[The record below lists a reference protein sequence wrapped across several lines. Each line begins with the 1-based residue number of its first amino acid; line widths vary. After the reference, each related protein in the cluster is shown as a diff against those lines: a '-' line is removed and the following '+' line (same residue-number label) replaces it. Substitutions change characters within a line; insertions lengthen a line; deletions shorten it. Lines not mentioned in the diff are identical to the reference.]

1 MTGFKI
7 RESFLKYFEKN
18 GHARVKSS
26 SLVPA
31 NDPTLFFTNAGM
43 VQFKDLFLG
52 EDKRD
57 YRRACSSQKC
67 MRVSGKHN
75 DLENVGHTPRH
86 HTFFEM
92 LGNFSFGDYF
102 KEEAIAFAWDFLTK
116 EISLD
121 PKNMYVTVFRDDD
134 EAEKLWLKH
143 VSKDR
148 VFRLGEKDNFWA
160 MGDTGPCGPC
170 SEIIW
175 DFGKGHVRA
184 EDLDTTRFMELWNLV
199 FMQFSRDASGE
210 MSPLAAPS
218 IDTGMGLER
227 LAAVLQGFKSN
238 WETDIFLPIIKVV
251 SEVSG
256 HRIGESD
263 ESDIAMRVIA
273 DHVRGSVFLVGDGV
287 TPSNEGRGYVLR
299 RILRRAVRYGK
310 RLGIDEPFL
319 TSLIPIIVDEMGSAY
334 PDLILHKSFIEKVI
348 GTEEGRFYQTL
359 DNGLELLKDAMA
371 CSRDKVIPGEVAFKL
386 YDTFGFPLDVT
397 RMIAAES
404 GFVVDEGGFEKKM
417 SEQRERA
424 RASWKGS
431 GENGVCSIYKKLVAD
446 GVSSSFVGYSN
457 ETADGEILAIL
468 KDGVRV
474 KEAHEHEDVYMIT
487 SETPFYGES
496 GGQVGDR
503 GTGIVEGG
511 EVEIIDTKKPLPDL
525 IVHHCRVQKGKIS
538 EGMKITLVIDMESRR
553 STRCNHTATH
563 LLHRALREVLGEHVK
578 QAGSLVMPERLRF
591 DFSHFH
597 ALTHEELRE
606 VERHVNAT
614 IRQNIPVLTYD
625 LEYDEAV
632 RRGALAFF
640 GEKYGDRVRMIDV
653 SGHSSELCGGTH
665 VNMTGEIGMFK
676 ILSESSVAAGVRRI
690 EAVTGIGAEDYIDA
704 IYDERKEIAAILKAS
719 PAEIVD
725 RVRKLDERV
734 SSLERELKKALTCAA
749 QSVSKDFLQSA
760 EDFGSFKAIIA
771 KSDVA
776 DRKILGELAEKYRDR
791 LGTGAVLLASV
802 SDGRVTLISAV
813 SKQLS
818 AKIKAGEIVRM
829 ASEVLGGKGGGRPD
843 FAQGGGADSSKLDQ
857 AFKKIREYLKGAG
870 G

>member
-404 GFVVDEGGFEKKM
+404 GFAVDEGGFEKKM

-446 GVSSSFVGYSN
+446 GVSTSFVGYSN

-503 GTGIVEGG
+503 GTGIVEG
-511 EVEIIDTKKPLPDL
+511 
-525 IVHHCRVQKGKIS
+525 
-538 EGMKITLVIDMESRR
+538 
-553 STRCNHTATH
+553 
-563 LLHRALREVLGEHVK
+563 
-578 QAGSLVMPERLRF
+578 
-591 DFSHFH
+591 
-597 ALTHEELRE
+597 
-606 VERHVNAT
+606 
-614 IRQNIPVLTYD
+614 
-625 LEYDEAV
+625 
-632 RRGALAFF
+632 
-640 GEKYGDRVRMIDV
+640 
-653 SGHSSELCGGTH
+653 
-665 VNMTGEIGMFK
+665 
-676 ILSESSVAAGVRRI
+676 
-690 EAVTGIGAEDYIDA
+690 
-704 IYDERKEIAAILKAS
+704 
-719 PAEIVD
+719 
-725 RVRKLDERV
+725 
-734 SSLERELKKALTCAA
+734 
-749 QSVSKDFLQSA
+749 
-760 EDFGSFKAIIA
+760 
-771 KSDVA
+771 
-776 DRKILGELAEKYRDR
+776 
-791 LGTGAVLLASV
+791 
-802 SDGRVTLISAV
+802 
-813 SKQLS
+813 
-818 AKIKAGEIVRM
+818 
-829 ASEVLGGKGGGRPD
+829 
-843 FAQGGGADSSKLDQ
+843 
-857 AFKKIREYLKGAG
+857 
-870 G
+870 

>member
-404 GFVVDEGGFEKKM
+404 GFAVDEGGFEKKM

-446 GVSSSFVGYSN
+446 GVSTSFVGYSN

>member
-1 MTGFKI
+1 
-7 RESFLKYFEKN
+7 
-18 GHARVKSS
+18 
-26 SLVPA
+26 
-31 NDPTLFFTNAGM
+31 
-43 VQFKDLFLG
+43 
-52 EDKRD
+52 
-57 YRRACSSQKC
+57 
-67 MRVSGKHN
+67 
-75 DLENVGHTPRH
+75 
-86 HTFFEM
+86 
-92 LGNFSFGDYF
+92 
-102 KEEAIAFAWDFLTK
+102 
-116 EISLD
+116 
-121 PKNMYVTVFRDDD
+121 
-134 EAEKLWLKH
+134 
-143 VSKDR
+143 
-148 VFRLGEKDNFWA
+148 
-160 MGDTGPCGPC
+160 
-170 SEIIW
+170 
-175 DFGKGHVRA
+175 
-184 EDLDTTRFMELWNLV
+184 
-199 FMQFSRDASGE
+199 
-210 MSPLAAPS
+210 
-218 IDTGMGLER
+218 
-227 LAAVLQGFKSN
+227 
-238 WETDIFLPIIKVV
+238 
-251 SEVSG
+251 
-256 HRIGESD
+256 
-263 ESDIAMRVIA
+263 
-273 DHVRGSVFLVGDGV
+273 
-287 TPSNEGRGYVLR
+287 
-299 RILRRAVRYGK
+299 
-310 RLGIDEPFL
+310 
-319 TSLIPIIVDEMGSAY
+319 
-334 PDLILHKSFIEKVI
+334 
-348 GTEEGRFYQTL
+348 
-359 DNGLELLKDAMA
+359 
-371 CSRDKVIPGEVAFKL
+371 
-386 YDTFGFPLDVT
+386 
-397 RMIAAES
+397 
-404 GFVVDEGGFEKKM
+404 
-417 SEQRERA
+417 
-424 RASWKGS
+424 
-431 GENGVCSIYKKLVAD
+431 
-446 GVSSSFVGYSN
+446 
-457 ETADGEILAIL
+457 
-468 KDGVRV
+468 
-474 KEAHEHEDVYMIT
+474 MIT

>member
-404 GFVVDEGGFEKKM
+404 GFAVDEGGFEKKM

-446 GVSSSFVGYSN
+446 GVSTSFVGYSN

-843 FAQGGGADSSKLDQ
+843 FA
-857 AFKKIREYLKGAG
+857 
-870 G
+870 